1 MRNVELAR
9 CFRDLAAYLEMEDVP
24 FKPRAYEKAALAIE
38 SYDRPLAEVY
48 RDGGAKALRAIPG
61 IGASMADK
69 LEELIKTGKCA
80 LREQYHGRMPVE
92 LATLTA
98 IEGIGPKAVK
108 VLYEKLAVRT
118 VEDLEAAV
126 RAGKVRSLP
135 HFGERS
141 EQKMLKALAFLRTTG
156 GRQPLAV
163 TLPIV
168 EQIAA
173 ALARLPGVERV
184 AVAGS
189 VRRRKETIGDADL
202 LVVARKGDAVVQA
215 FVTLPQV
222 ERVLGQGRTKSSVK
236 LAGGLQVDL
245 RVVPAE
251 SFGAAL
257 CYFTGSKSHNVAL
270 RQLAIK
276 QRLKLN
282 EYGLFRGARRLAGR
296 TEEEIYARLG
306 LAYVPP
312 ELREDQG
319 EIEAARSGAL
329 PQLIEPG
336 ALRGDLQTQTDWTDG
351 ADSMEAMARE
361 AKRLGLEYIAITDH
375 TQGLTMTGGSDET
388 KLRKQMAEIDGL
400 NARLGGIRVLRGAE
414 VNIDK
419 DGMLDIDDET
429 LAALDVVGIAVHSH
443 FDLPRAEMTRR
454 IVRAMR
460 NPNADIL
467 FHPTGRKIQKREAY
481 DVDMDAI
488 IATARE
494 TGTVLELDAYPD
506 RLDLKDEHVRKAVQA
521 GVPIVIDS
529 DAHSVKH
536 LAFPRQYG
544 VDQARRGWATAAD
557 VLNTRPGDAFLAALK
572 GGRQAA
578 AGSRN
583 RRARNRARTPRS

>member
-583 RRARNRARTPRS
+583 RRARNRARAPRS